1 MGNPTKTE
9 AREKFKKR
17 VTDVPRL
24 AYSIEEFCALVDI
37 SVSMY
42 GKMRREGLTPREMR
56 MGRRVLI
63 STEAMA
69 AWRVERETAS
79 A

>member
-17 VTDVPRL
+17 VADVPRV

-42 GKMRREGLTPREMR
+42 GKMRREGLTPREIR
-56 MGRRVLI
+56 LGRRVLI
-63 STEAMA
+63 STEAMS
-69 AWRVERETAS
+69 AWCAEREAAS

>member
-1 MGNPTKTE
+1 MPNPTKTQ
-9 AREKFKKR
+9 AREEFKKR

-56 MGRRVLI
+56 LGRRVLI
-63 STEAMA
+63 SKEAMT
-69 AWRVERETAS
+69 AWRTEREAES

>member
-17 VTDVPRL
+17 VTDVPRF

-63 STEAMA
+63 SKEAMT
-69 AWRVERETAS
+69 AWRTEREAAS